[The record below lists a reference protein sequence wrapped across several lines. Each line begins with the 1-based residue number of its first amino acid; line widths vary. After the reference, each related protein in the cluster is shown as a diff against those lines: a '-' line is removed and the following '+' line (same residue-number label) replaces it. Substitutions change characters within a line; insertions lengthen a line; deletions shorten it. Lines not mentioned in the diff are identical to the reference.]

1 MAHVRKQMIS
11 FFMTTKC
18 NLDCIY
24 CYTPKY
30 KQIKPEDQSID
41 LDFARKGIDDFFRD
55 NPSRYI
61 RFYGI
66 GEPTIEIEKIKA
78 ITEYARLKSGDKDV
92 YIELQSNGCFPESTR
107 KWIAENV
114 NWLWISCDG
123 PADVHNKQRPFRNGG
138 ATSEKVEETIKSL
151 QNIDTLTVGVR
162 VTLMSDMISQ
172 QRKIVDYFESIGVR
186 YINVLPVFE
195 PEEGSENPSYKWD
208 AMDFAENFYDAHMYA
223 ESKGIWYNTMC
234 IVNFDETTR
243 IACRSCTPCPHLT
256 TDGYVSCCDFTQLGP
271 EYIDGPLS
279 QLIYGKYDKEKDM
292 IYYDEDAIHKIRSR
306 CAENLKKETCK
317 DCKYVYNCAGGC
329 MGQVVNETG
338 DLMGRIEDN
347 CKIVQYLG
355 ERIPRNKGLFPAF
368 HS

>member
-30 KQIKPEDQSID
+30 KQLKLEDQTMD
-41 LDFARKGIDDFFRD
+41 LAFARRGIDDFFRD
-55 NPSRYI
+55 NASRYI

-66 GEPTIEIEKIKA
+66 GEPTLEIEKIKA
-78 ITEYARLKSGDKDV
+78 ITEYARSKAGESLYV
-92 YIELQSNGCFPESTR
+92 ELQSNGCFPESTR
-107 KWIAENV
+107 KWVAENV

-123 PADVHNKQRPFRNGG
+123 PEYVHNAQRPFRNGG
-138 ATSEKVEETIKSL
+138 GTLEKVVNTIKSL
-151 QNIDTLTVGVR
+151 QDISTLTVGVR
-162 VTLMSDMISQ
+162 ATLMSDMISKQ
-172 QRKIVDYFESIGVR
+172 KELVDYFESIGVK
-186 YINVLPVFE
+186 YINVLPVFA
-195 PEEGSENPSYKWD
+195 PEEGSESQSYNWD
-208 AMDFAENFYDAHMYA
+208 ALDFAENFYDAHVYA

-234 IVNFDETTR
+234 IVNFDEPTR
-243 IACRSCTPCPHLT
+243 VACRSCTPCPHLT

-271 EYIDGPLS
+271 DYINGPLS
-279 QLIYGKYDKEKDM
+279 QLIYGYYDAEND
-292 IYYDEDAIHKIRSR
+292 IIRYDEDAMHNISRR
-306 CAENLKKETCK
+306 CAENLEKETCK

-338 DLMGRIEDN
+338 DIMGCIEDN